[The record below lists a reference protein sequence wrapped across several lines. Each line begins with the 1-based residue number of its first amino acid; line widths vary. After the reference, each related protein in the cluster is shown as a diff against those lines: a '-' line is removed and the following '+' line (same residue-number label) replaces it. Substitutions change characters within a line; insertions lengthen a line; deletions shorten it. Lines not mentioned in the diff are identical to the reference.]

1 MEPVTA
7 PRTFSGRYEVTHL
20 IARGGMAQV
29 YRALDLRLGRH
40 VALKVLFPELSVDRT
55 FVERFRREAQAA
67 ANLSHPNVV
76 AVYDWGEDEG
86 TYFIVME
93 LITGTSLAT
102 ALRTERTLAAT
113 RAASIAAQ
121 VASALSYAHRHGVV
135 HRDIKPGNVMLTDD
149 GQVKVTDF
157 GIAQA
162 VSTEE
167 GLTMAGSVMGTAAYF
182 SPEQAEGA
190 VVDGRSDVYSL
201 GIVLYEMLAGRTPY
215 VGDSPVAVASMH
227 VRNTPP
233 LLRDLNAAVPAD
245 IEAVTMRAL
254 AKSPDDR
261 YQSAEEFRADLLR
274 FTEGKPVL
282 AEEVAQSVGVAAT
295 SVIGVGTTA
304 VLAPR
309 DSTIV
314 VPAVAPLE
322 TGVTAV
328 VAPVDA
334 PPAPPA
340 QASWVAA
347 GSDGPGDDGAAK
359 RESSPQSR
367 WLAVVVVIA
376 LLVAGY
382 FLYRGLSGAN
392 RLTLPNVVGQQ
403 VALAKET
410 LQTEGYFIRGEAP
423 VTSHRPPGEVVK
435 TVPAAGSPVKA
446 GAKVELYIS
455 KGTAV
460 PASVPPVVG
469 QQILPAEALLAQHKF
484 GFKVDQVMTWSSPVL
499 PGTVLAQSPMGGVMA
514 LTGHTVVL
522 KTLASGGTYPVPN
535 VVGQLPAAAGQ
546 ILGKYGLS
554 VGTQNAACTNSGIV
568 QGFVV
573 STTPSAP
580 TKVQFGAVIVLT
592 VSTGACPV
600 SVPNLIGLT
609 PQQASASLVASN
621 LTPEITST
629 CPQPNETST
638 GLIASQN
645 PAYNQPIKP
654 GAPVYA
660 YVGCAPT
667 ATTTTTST
675 TLPAGHGATRHVHG
689 HGRGRRHDE

>member
-40 VALKVLFPELSVDRT
+40 VALKVLFPELSVDRM

-102 ALRTERTLAAT
+102 ALRAERTMPAT

-135 HRDIKPGNVMLTDD
+135 HRDIKSGNVMLTDD

-233 LLRDLNAAVPAD
+233 LLRDLNPAVPAD
-245 IEAVTMRAL
+245 LEAVTMHAL

-261 YQSAEEFRADLLR
+261 YQSAEDFRSDLLR
-274 FTEGKPVL
+274 FTAGQPVHAEGATRDDGP
-282 AEEVAQSVGVAAT
+282 AAT
-295 SVIGVGTTA
+295 SVLAQDTTA

-309 DSTIV
+309 DSTVV
-314 VPAVAPLE
+314 VPAVGPLD
-322 TGVTAV
+322 TGVAAVDAGPLPPPPVDFMEGPVRDVATKKESSSQSAWLAAALV
-328 VAPVDA
+328 VALL
-334 PPAPPA
+334 
-340 QASWVAA
+340 AA
-347 GSDGPGDDGAAK
+347 GFF
-359 RESSPQSR
+359 
-367 WLAVVVVIA
+367 V
-376 LLVAGY
+376 
-382 FLYRGLSGAN
+382 YRGLAGAS
-392 RLTLPNVVGQQ
+392 TIPMPNVIGQPASTAIASLKSDGFAVQ
-403 VALAKET
+403 PPIFV
-410 LQTEGYFIRGEAP
+410 
-423 VTSHRPPGEVVK
+423 VSHLPPGKVAK
-435 TVPAAGSPVKA
+435 TSPRQGAPLKP
-446 GAKVELYIS
+446 GAKVTVFIS
-455 KGTAV
+455 KGQQTHV
-460 PASVPPVVG
+460 PVPKVVG
-469 QQILPAEALLAQHKF
+469 EPLATAESQVLAGKLTYRTVPVGSWSLP
-484 GFKVDQVMTWSSPVL
+484 VM
-499 PGTVLAQSPMGGVMA
+499 PGTVLAQSPAFGQTVPSSSRVTLTILAPGG
-514 LTGHTVVL
+514 
-522 KTLASGGTYPVPN
+522 KYPVPD
-535 VVGQLPAAAGQ
+535 VVGQLPATAGAT
-546 ILGKYGLS
+546 LATFGLA
-554 VGTQNAACTNSGIV
+554 VGTTSSACTTSAIV
-568 QGFVV
+568 QGNVSAMSPPAGTPEPAGTVV
-573 STTPSAP
+573 N
-580 TKVQFGAVIVLT
+580 LT
-592 VSTGACPV
+592 VSTGPCPV
-600 SVPNLIGLT
+600 TVPNLYGET
-609 PQQASASLVASN
+609 PQVATQQILAAKLS
-621 LTPEITST
+621 PFVSST
-629 CPQPNETST
+629 CSQPGYTST
-638 GLIASQN
+638 GYIASQFP
-645 PAYNQPIKP
+645 PALSAAAP
-654 GAPVYA
+654 GSPVHA
-660 YVGCAPT
+660 YVGCTPPS
-667 ATTTTTST
+667 TTTTTS
-675 TLPAGHGATRHVHG
+675 LPPGVITVHALQWRQ
-689 HGRGRRHDE
+689 HSRPERRHRGD